1 MQKLKEKYYFIKRKL
16 KNNRNLIKSNSINF
30 IVILSIIYFS
40 SLLLSI
46 NSWFIFILLSLLIL
60 LGNIIIVI
68 IYKEQEIKEYFISD
82 KAIYDRVN
90 KQKMLEQSIGFF
102 SFIFN
107 LYFISTLTYKF
118 FIDHD
123 VRLFDSVTFII
134 ISITLIFIIS
144 LILNTFI
151 TSYVF
156 EYNFTIDFTFVKSKY
171 RRRVWIYLRN
181 RSEVLKRIANDE
193 ELFKIKEIKKQ
204 NSELVS
210 FSELELVKNEIK
222 KLTTKQLEYIL
233 FKDKLPVFKKNSIL
247 TKRVLYSVGAIVVF
261 FGQEIKN
268 LILNIINC
276 LIQYFS
282 IDKIIQIH
290 INDINMNLD
299 VLFISA
305 IIFIL
310 YIIIPTCWLLKKII
324 IFFLNYRQ
332 TTIDDY
338 LKNMLEEELKNRKE
352 KLNNKHYFKKK
363 NRNLR

>member
-1 MQKLKEKYYFIKRKL
+1 MQKLKEKYYFIKQKL
-16 KNNRNLIKSNSINF
+16 KNNSNFIKKNSIIF
-30 IVILSIIYFS
+30 IGVLSIIYFP
-40 SLLLSI
+40 SLLISKDSWSI
-46 NSWFIFILLSLLIL
+46 IILLSLLIL
-60 LGNIIIVI
+60 LGNIINVI
-68 IYKEQEIKEYFISD
+68 TYKDLEINEYFISD

-90 KQKMLEQSIGFF
+90 KKRMLGKSIRFF
-102 SFIFN
+102 SFIFI

-118 FIDHD
+118 FIDYD
-123 VRLFDSVTFII
+123 VQLFDSVPFII
-134 ISITLIFIIS
+134 ISITLLLIIS
-144 LILNTFI
+144 LILNNYI

-233 FKDKLPVFKKNSIL
+233 FKDKLPVFKKNNIL
-247 TKRVLYSVGAIVVF
+247 TKRVLYSVGAIFVF

-268 LILNIINC
+268 LILNIIKC

-282 IDKIIQIH
+282 IEKIIQL
-290 INDINMNLD
+290 DINMNWD
-299 VLFISA
+299 VFFISV
-305 IIFIL
+305 IILFL

-338 LKNMLEEELKNRKE
+338 LNNMLEEELKNRK
-352 KLNNKHYFKKK
+352 NIKHNFKNI
-363 NRNLR
+363 NRNLH